1 MSDAT
6 TVTALAT
13 AAANAAGGVIAP
25 TNVDSSL
32 HSHAENV
39 TTDINQIKSKKTED
53 TNDTNL
59 NYAVDRD
66 AGVLRLKVSNQKG
79 ETIRELTFTDFVS
92 TVKSSPLAKGVLV
105 DNRL

>member
-13 AAANAAGGVIAP
+13 AAANAAGGVVAP
-25 TNVDSSL
+25 TNVDNPL

-39 TTDINQIKSKKTED
+39 TTDANQVKSKKSED
-53 TNDTNL
+53 THDTNL
-59 NYAVDRD
+59 SYAVDRD
-66 AGVLRLKVSNQKG
+66 AGVLRLKVSNHKG

>member
-13 AAANAAGGVIAP
+13 AAANAAGGVVAP
-25 TNVDSSL
+25 TNVDNPL
-32 HSHAENV
+32 HSPAENV
-39 TTDINQIKSKKTED
+39 TTDIHQVKSKKAED
-53 TNDTNL
+53 AHHTNL
-59 NYAVDRD
+59 SYAVDRD

-92 TVKSSPLAKGVLV
+92 TVKSPSLAKGVLV

>member
-13 AAANAAGGVIAP
+13 AAANAAGGVVAP
-25 TNVDSSL
+25 TNVDTPL
-32 HSHAENV
+32 HSHAENE
-39 TTDINQIKSKKTED
+39 TTDANQVKSKKVED
-53 TNDTNL
+53 THDTNL
-59 NYAVDRD
+59 SYAVDRD